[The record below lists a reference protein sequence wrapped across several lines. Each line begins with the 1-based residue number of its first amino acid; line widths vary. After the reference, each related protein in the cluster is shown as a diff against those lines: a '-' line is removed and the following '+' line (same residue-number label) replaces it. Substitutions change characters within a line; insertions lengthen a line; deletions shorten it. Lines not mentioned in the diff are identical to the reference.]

1 MRIIAGEFRGRRLVS
16 PRGRSIRP
24 TADRVREAIF
34 NIISMH
40 LAGAKVL
47 DLYAGTGALG
57 LEALSRGAARAV
69 FVDQSAAAVRLI
81 HENIRLCRAQ
91 GRARVIHQ
99 PISQALKILAAGRG
113 EPEWFDVV
121 FLDPPYGKGLVQAVL
136 IELTELRIVAPD
148 CLAIAEH
155 HDSESL
161 PMTGGGWMKFR
172 ERKYGD
178 TVVSLLTNAAENE
191 PWG

>member
-1 MRIIAGEFRGRRLVS
+1 VRIIAGEFRGRRLVS

-40 LAGAKVL
+40 LAGARVL

-57 LEALSRGAARAV
+57 LEALSRGAAGAV
-69 FVDQSAAAVRLI
+69 FIDQDAAAVRLI
-81 HENIRLCRAQ
+81 HENIRRCGVRD
-91 GRARVIHQ
+91 RTRVIHQ

-113 EPEWFDVV
+113 GPELFDMV
-121 FLDPPYGKGLVQAVL
+121 FLDPPYGKGLLQAVL
-136 IELTELRIVAPD
+136 IELTELEIVAPE
-148 CLAIAEH
+148 CRAIAEH

-161 PMTGGGWMKFR
+161 PMAAGGWFKFR

-178 TVVSLLTNAAENE
+178 TVVSLLTNAADGE
-191 PWG
+191 P

>member
-1 MRIIAGEFRGRRLVS
+1 VRIIAGEFRGRRLVS

-40 LAGAKVL
+40 LAGARVL

-57 LEALSRGAARAV
+57 LEALSRGAAGAV
-69 FVDQSAAAVRLI
+69 FIDQNVAAVRLI
-81 HENIRLCRAQ
+81 HENIRLCGVQDRT
-91 GRARVIHQ
+91 RVIHQ
-99 PISQALKILAAGRG
+99 PIGQALKILAAGRG
-113 EPEWFDVV
+113 GPELFDMV
-121 FLDPPYGKGLVQAVL
+121 FLDPPYGKGLLQAVL
-136 IELTELRIVAPD
+136 IELTELEIVAPE

-155 HDSESL
+155 HESESL
-161 PMTGGGWMKFR
+161 PMAGGGWFKIR

-178 TVVSLLTNAAENE
+178 TVVSLITNAADGE
-191 PWG
+191 P

>member
-1 MRIIAGEFRGRRLVS
+1 VRVIAGEFRGRRLVS

-34 NIISMH
+34 NIVSMH
-40 LAGAKVL
+40 LAGARVL

-69 FVDQSAAAVRLI
+69 FVDQSATAVRLI

-91 GRARVIHQ
+91 DRTRVIHK

-113 EPEWFDVV
+113 EPELFDVV
-121 FLDPPYGKGLVQAVL
+121 FLDPPYGKGLVSAVL
-136 IELTELRIVAPD
+136 IELAELQIVAPD
-148 CLAIAEH
+148 CLTIAEH
-155 HDSESL
+155 HESESL
-161 PMTGGGWMKFR
+161 CLAGGGWLKFR

-178 TVVSLLTNAAENE
+178 TVVSLLTNAAEDE
-191 PWG
+191 P